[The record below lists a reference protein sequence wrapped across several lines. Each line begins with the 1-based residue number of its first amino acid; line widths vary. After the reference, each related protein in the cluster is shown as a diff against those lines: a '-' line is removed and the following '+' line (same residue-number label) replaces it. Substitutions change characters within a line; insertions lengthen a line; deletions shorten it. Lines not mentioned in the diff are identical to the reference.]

1 MRKLLLLLTTIL
13 LSVSASAQTAK
24 RMAHAPQHKA
34 VASGDPV
41 IIDRPEGELKTYQ
54 RSGQCFY
61 RPTDYQLLDG
71 EQSGTIRIVYGDD
84 GKHVWL
90 EGPVTY
96 LDNKAWVEG
105 TISGNTI
112 TLPLREN
119 VAYYPE
125 YDAYTQLVFLNTHND
140 DEEGILYF
148 PTDEETMVATFTI
161 DPDGTVR
168 LNDSHEEHVLALVWS
183 DTGDW
188 TGFADYNS
196 VYTPRVPQTAT
207 IPFFESLMTQESF
220 DRFTV
225 DDANNDGKT
234 WFWHD
239 VYRCA
244 YNDYSQILDVDDWL
258 FTPGLPMEAGRSYVF
273 TMDATTYSDWCPE
286 VLEVCVGR
294 QPLGSEATQV
304 VMPEFEM
311 LAVGEYIVYDH
322 YESSAFS
329 VAEDGTYYVG
339 IHAKSLPYMWWPLV
353 RNVGVNFALD
363 GAAPQTIETVLAEAA
378 ADGSLS
384 ATLTFDVPSK
394 SIDGAS
400 LAGKQVD
407 VTISRDGQPLTTVSF
422 AAGTKQAQYV
432 DASLSRAGKYIYELT
447 PSYAGHVGKSTETEI
462 YVGYDA
468 PGPVEVFTVKDTEH
482 SLLFEW
488 EHVTK
493 GKNGGM
499 VNTQALNYDL
509 YKMGYDDNTGEY
521 YLRDLLN
528 DTPVRG
534 TSFSLADYN
543 TDSGAQ
549 GFDVFGI
556 VPRCDGFES
565 DLYSFSTAYLLVGT
579 PDTLPFHES
588 VTGHHLSSFWTWEGS
603 EQQVYLYYATESS
616 DGDGEAMNLQAD
628 NLGAVG
634 TLESGKIA
642 LQGET
647 AATLWFN
654 VRSSVAGNKVKVK
667 VVKPDLTEDVVLE
680 FVTTK
685 DFETVKV
692 PLGQYA
698 DVHWIR
704 LYFETTFAK
713 DRKTIFDDFNIKAL
727 HANDL
732 AVSLSAPKSM
742 FIGEQTQVEITVQNL
757 GEQTVGNYELR
768 LLTGTDVTLSRTI
781 REPLAFYEKRT
792 FSLPYSPS
800 IFTPE
805 SDVQLTAQV
814 VSEGDEESD
823 NDASSVIM
831 MLKAPVVTAPESVV
845 ASAETDGRVTLTWEA
860 PAYSAAA
867 VVEDFENCQPWS
879 TDNFGEWTTYNADD
893 SYAANLFSDVNY
905 PCQGKQFAYTV
916 YNYDGTN
923 VQEAYSGTRFL
934 SAFYGYNEAGTKY
947 AAVDDWLISPE
958 LPGIAQTISFYAW
971 GRTGY
976 QEVFDV
982 LYSTTDARPES
993 FRSVWMKSLMV
1004 ADSHWERIEAD
1015 LPEATRY
1022 FAIRRHNT
1030 SGGQVWM
1037 FGIDDVSYIGL
1048 GDAVEAYNV
1057 YLDGMLVSRVPATE
1071 TSFTLPDA
1079 LTDGH
1084 HTLSVSAVYPG
1095 RVESA
1100 PRSVNYPDDVPEM
1113 ELRTLYFSG
1122 IDYDMECISAYPVQ
1136 VGIDGNEMYV
1146 KGIDRAFPDAWIHG
1160 TIGDGKVVFPRNQFL
1175 GNVLSYTIYMQG
1187 LMPKTSEIVDFVMD
1201 YDAETS
1207 TLTSGDVW
1215 LVFNASQTE
1224 IIYQQVLYDI
1234 TISPVGNDLPDVV
1247 TPPADLVAYDVEA
1260 SGLLYYEHI
1269 TKSWP
1274 AQLGF
1279 DGKDVYLKGSCYQLP
1294 EAWVKGTVTET
1305 GDLLFPMNQ
1314 YMGQYGTFSCYLM
1327 GTTFDHTQ
1335 GTVTME
1341 DLVLTYDAATG
1352 EYVARTAP
1360 MFSTVP
1366 DFMSLLEINEDF
1378 RLSAGAPAPE
1388 GIDTVLADDQQ
1399 PTTAYDLSG
1408 RRLRV
1413 PLHRGVTISN
1423 GRKFIR

>member
-1 MRKLLLLLTTIL
+1 MRKLLSLIIAIL
-13 LSVSASAQTAK
+13 MSASASAQTAM

-34 VASGDPV
+34 VASGNPV
-41 IIDRPEGELKTYQ
+41 IFDRPEGELKTYL

-84 GKHVWL
+84 GKHVWM

-140 DEEGILYF
+140 EEEGILYF
-148 PTDEETMVATFTI
+148 PTDEETTVATFTI
-161 DPDGTVR
+161 DADGTVR
-168 LNDSHEEHVLALVWS
+168 LEDSHEEHVLALVWS

-196 VYTPRVPQTAT
+196 VYTLRTPPTAA

-225 DDANNDGKT
+225 DDVNNDGKT
-234 WFWHD
+234 WQWEPTYH
-239 VYRCA
+239 CA
-244 YNDYSQILDVDDWL
+244 YYAYSQTMQGDDWL
-258 FTPGLPMEAGRSYVF
+258 FTPGLPMEAGRNYVF
-273 TMDATTYSDWCPE
+273 SMDATTYSDWCPE
-286 VLEVCVGR
+286 VLEICVGR

-322 YESSAFS
+322 YESRPFS
-329 VAEDGTYYVG
+329 VDEDGTYYVG
-339 IHAKSLPYMWWPLV
+339 IHAKSQPYMWYPLV

-363 GAAPQTIETVLAEAA
+363 GAAPQTIETVHAEAP
-378 ADGSLS
+378 ADGSLT
-384 ATLTFDVPSK
+384 ATLIFDVPTE
-394 SIDGAS
+394 SIDGVS
-400 LAGKQVD
+400 IAGKQVD
-407 VTISRDGQPLTTVSF
+407 VAINRDGQLLTTVSY

-432 DASLSRAGKYIYELT
+432 DASLARAGKYIYELT
-447 PSYAGHVGKSTETEI
+447 PSCDGHVGKSTEAEV
-462 YVGYDA
+462 YVGYDV
-468 PGPVEVFTVKDTEH
+468 PSPVEVFTVKDTDR

-488 EHVTK
+488 QHVTK
-493 GKNGGM
+493 GQNGGH
-499 VNTQALNYDL
+499 VNTEALSYDL

-556 VPRCDGFES
+556 VPHCDGFES

-579 PDTLPFHES
+579 PDTLPYHES
-588 VTGHHLSSFWTWEGS
+588 VTDHHLSSFWTWEGS
-603 EQQVYLYYATESS
+603 EQQVYLYYATDSS

-642 LQGET
+642 LRGET
-647 AATLWFN
+647 NATLWFN
-654 VRSSVAGNKVKVK
+654 VRSDVAGNIVRVKAI
-667 VVKPDLTEDVVLE
+667 KPDLTEDVLQE
-680 FVTTK
+680 FTTTK
-685 DFETVKV
+685 DFSLVKV

-698 DVHWIR
+698 GQHWIR
-704 LYFETTFAK
+704 LYFETTFAQGT
-713 DRKTIFDDFNIKAL
+713 RTIFDDFNIKAL
-727 HANDL
+727 HAHDL
-732 AVSLSAPKSM
+732 AVTLSAPTS
-742 FIGEQTQVEITVQNL
+742 IHVGEQTHVDITVQNL
-757 GEQTVGNYELR
+757 GEQAVSNYEVR
-768 LLTGTDVTLSRTI
+768 LLSGTEVLSSRTI
-781 REPLAFYEKRT
+781 LETLDFYAKRT
-792 FSLPYSPS
+792 ISLPYAPS

-814 VSEGDEESD
+814 ISEGDEQSD
-823 NDASSVIM
+823 NDASAVM
-831 MLKAPVVTAPESVV
+831 MTLKAPVVTAPEKLVIV
-845 ASAETDGRVTLTWEA
+845 DDVNGRVTLSWDA

-867 VVEDFENCQPWS
+867 VTEDFEDFQPWS
-879 TDNFGEWTTYNADD
+879 TDNFGEWTAYNADD
-893 SYAANLFSDVNY
+893 CYAASLFSDVKY

-916 YNYDGTN
+916 YNYDGSN
-923 VQEAYSGTRFL
+923 VQEAHSGSRFL
-934 SAFYGYNEAGTKY
+934 SAFYGSNEAGTKY

-971 GRTGY
+971 GRVGY
-976 QEVFDV
+976 EEVFDV

-993 FRSVWMKSLMV
+993 FRSVWMKSMMV
-1004 ADSHWERIEAD
+1004 ADSRWERIEAD
-1015 LPEATRY
+1015 LPQATRY

-1037 FGIDDVSYIGL
+1037 FGIDDISYIGL

-1057 YLDGMLVSRVPATE
+1057 YLDGVLVSRVPAAE
-1071 TSFTLPDA
+1071 TTFTLPKA
-1079 LTDGH
+1079 LSDGH

-1095 RVESA
+1095 HVESA
-1100 PRSVNYPDDVPEM
+1100 PRSINYPDEVPDM
-1113 ELRTLYFSG
+1113 ELRTLYLSG

-1146 KGIDRAFPDAWIHG
+1146 KGIDRAFPDAWVHG
-1160 TIGDGKVVFPRNQFL
+1160 TIADGKVVFPRNQFL
-1175 GNVLSYTIYMQG
+1175 GNVQAYTIYMQG

-1215 LVFNASQTE
+1215 LVFNASQTQ

-1234 TISPVGNDLPDVV
+1234 TISPVGNDLPDVI
-1247 TPPADLVAYDVEA
+1247 TPPADLVVYDVEA
-1260 SGLLYYEHI
+1260 SGLLYYEHV
-1269 TKSWP
+1269 TMTWP

-1279 DGKDVYLKGSCYQLP
+1279 DGTDVYLKGSCYQLP
-1294 EAWVKGTVTET
+1294 EAWVKGTVK
-1305 GDLLFPMNQ
+1305 GADLVFPMNQ

-1352 EYVARTAP
+1352 EYVARTSP

-1388 GIDTVLADDQQ
+1388 GLGTVLADLQQ
-1399 PTTAYDLSG
+1399 PTAAYDLSG
-1408 RRLRV
+1408 RRLRA
-1413 PLHRGVTISN
+1413 PFQHGVTITS
-1423 GRKFIR
+1423 GRKFVR